1 MKSTLLL
8 ILMTIGIHQYI
19 MAGKYTDLVR
29 SYYTSVDAGN
39 FEAVAGYLSAD
50 FKAYLPFNAEPYN
63 AESFRELLKVLKTG
77 FPDMRHTVLETSE
90 SKGTCA
96 LKGTLDA
103 TNTGSLFGNPPTGN
117 TVHIAYQAFFRFN
130 NDRKI
135 SQVDVQYDVSAFNAQ
150 LMEGIPAMN
159 KAGELVNTFFRLGGN
174 GHDLNFL
181 HDILA
186 TNFTSNSFPVQN
198 ATKAQFI
205 DGMKAF
211 LKAFPDIT
219 VMVNNQH
226 FEGNKV
232 FTYGYWTATHKGEFM
247 GMAPTGKKLKVEFM
261 DIWTEENGQLVRNE
275 VVMDIAGLQQQLGD
289 PMAAMKANNVTTVK
303 SIFAA
308 FEKGDIPSVLAKLS
322 NNIVWTDAG
331 TGVDRLYTGV
341 RRGKEA
347 VGEFFTALNELLI
360 TEKFMV
366 NNYIADGNKVVA
378 NGFYGGKT
386 KVNGRP
392 VFTDFSMTFEF
403 DDNGKV
409 VKHHLYLDT
418 DNISKALAGSTNN
431 IALARMAYENFLAG
445 DIDGILQGLSED
457 ITWVHAGDP
466 SKLPFAGTFK
476 GKDQVMKFFQA
487 IGNSVEV
494 LKFEPYDF
502 KQSGNAVTNKIRISG
517 KVLKTGVVVNNMTS
531 IKWTFDNQGKVVK
544 WEASGDMREL
554 EAALTK
560 G

>member
-1 MKSTLLL
+1 
-8 ILMTIGIHQYI
+8 
-19 MAGKYTDLVR
+19 
-29 SYYTSVDAGN
+29 
-39 FEAVAGYLSAD
+39 
-50 FKAYLPFNAEPYN
+50 
-63 AESFRELLKVLKTG
+63 
-77 FPDMRHTVLETSE
+77 
-90 SKGTCA
+90 
-96 LKGTLDA
+96 
-103 TNTGSLFGNPPTGN
+103 
-117 TVHIAYQAFFRFN
+117 
-130 NDRKI
+130 
-135 SQVDVQYDVSAFNAQ
+135 
-150 LMEGIPAMN
+150 MEGIPAMN
-159 KAGELVNTFFRLGGN
+159 KAGELVNTFFGLGGN
-174 GHDLNFL
+174 TGHDLNFL

-219 VMVNNQH
+219 VTVNNQH

-261 DIWTEENGQLVRNE
+261 DIWTEEDGKLVRNE

-289 PMAAMKANNVTTVK
+289 PMAAAKERNVNAVKAIY
-303 SIFAA
+303 SA
-308 FEKGDIPSVLAKLS
+308 FEKGDIPTVLAKLS
-322 NNIVWTDAG
+322 DNVVWTDAG

-341 RRGKEA
+341 RRGKPS
-347 VGEFFTALNELLI
+347 VGDFFAALNDLVI
-360 TEKFMV
+360 TEKFV
-366 NNYIADGNKVVA
+366 VHDYVADGNKVVA
-378 NGFYGGKT
+378 TGFYGGKV
-386 KVNGRP
+386 KANGKP
-392 VFTDFSMTFEF
+392 VASDFSMVWEF
-403 DDNGKV
+403 DDKGMV
-409 VKHHLYLDT
+409 VRHHLYLDT
-418 DNISKALAGSTNN
+418 DNVSKALAGVNN
-431 IALARMAYENFLAG
+431 HVATTRMAYESFLAG
-445 DIDGILQGLSED
+445 DVNGILQGLSD
-457 ITWVHAGDP
+457 NIVWVHAGDP
-466 SKLPFAGTFK
+466 GKLPFAGTFK

-554 EAALTK
+554 EAALSMSK
-560 G
+560 